1 MLYSGPGLSNYKF
14 ICVHL
19 ILNFMLTFCFIGL
32 PTMRSLWTMAH
43 GKSRRAQD
51 SVFAQEQDPK
61 LGKKNKKNNNKQ
73 TEKQKNTTL
82 HL

>member
-1 MLYSGPGLSNYKF
+1 MLYSGHGLSNYEL

-51 SVFAQEQDPK
+51 LVFAQEQDPK
-61 LGKKNKKNNNKQ
+61 LGKTKK
-73 TEKQKNTTL
+73 TEKQKNMTL
-82 HL
+82 PL